1 MALETELKLSL
12 AARDL
17 PRLLAHPLLAG
28 KAPQR
33 QTLRNTYF
41 DTPELELLGRRI
53 AVRERRIGRQT
64 LLTVKTAGSVVGGL
78 AQRGEWE
85 GPSAPGRFDFAA
97 LVDPPALA
105 GELQALAGRLQPVFS
120 TDFSRRSWRLRRGGA
135 LIELALDR
143 GLIRSQT
150 PRGRRQAA
158 LLELELELL
167 DGPVDALFGLAQA
180 LGRAAPLRPLAASK
194 AERGYALF
202 LDRPPAPRRAAAIAL
217 APDMTPLQAFRRIAL
232 DGLAQLQAN
241 EAGLLQRLEDTEYLH
256 QARVALRRLRSAL
269 RLFAPVLPAPF
280 VRRWGRAWQ
289 GLAQSLGEARDWDV
303 LCTEGLPRLIG
314 ALGPGPAAARLER
327 HARAQR
333 AAATT
338 AARASLA
345 APRHAEQLLSFTRA
359 LLKLPET
366 EGPAASSPP
375 VADWARERL
384 ASRQR
389 KLRRSARAA
398 AATGAPDARHALR
411 IELKKLRY
419 ALDFLAGL
427 YPPKRVQ
434 PYGQALAAAQDLLGR
449 MNDWATAQRLLAGA
463 PQAGLEALPEWI
475 DRQLEALA
483 GQLPEALAPLR
494 HAAPPWKKR

>member
-17 PRLLAHPLLAG
+17 PRLLDHPLLAG

-33 QTLRNTYF
+33 QALRNTYF

-97 LVDPPALA
+97 LVDQPALA

-135 LIELALDR
+135 LIEVALDR
-143 GLIRSQT
+143 GLIRSRT

-167 DGPVDALFGLAQA
+167 DGPVDALFGLAQS
-180 LGRAAPLRPLAASK
+180 LGRAAPLRPLTSSK

-202 LDRPPAPRRAAAIAL
+202 LDRPPAPRRAATIAL
-217 APDMTPLQAFRRIAL
+217 APEVTPLQAFRLIAL
-232 DGLAQLQAN
+232 ESLAQLQAN
-241 EAGLLQRLEDTEYLH
+241 EAGLLQRLEDAEYLH

-269 RLFAPVLPAPF
+269 RLFAPILPEPF
-280 VRRWGRAWQ
+280 LRRWSREWQ
-289 GLAQSLGEARDWDV
+289 GLAQSLGDARDWDV
-303 LCTEGLPRLIG
+303 LCTEGLPRLAE
-314 ALGPGPAAARLER
+314 ALGPAVSRIERHSRARRTAAR
-327 HARAQR
+327 A
-333 AAATT
+333 

-345 APRHAEQLLSFTRA
+345 APRHAQQLLAFTRA
-359 LLKLPET
+359 LLKLSEAPD
-366 EGPAASSPP
+366 AAHPP
-375 VADWARERL
+375 LVDWARERL
-384 ASRQR
+384 AARHR
-389 KLRRSARAA
+389 KARRGARAA
-398 AATGAPDARHALR
+398 AQLAPEARHALR

-419 ALDFLAGL
+419 ALDFLASL
-427 YPPKRVQ
+427 FPAKRVQ
-434 PYGQALAAAQDLLGR
+434 PYSRALAAAQDLLGR
-449 MNDWATAQRLLAGA
+449 MNDLATAQRLLAGA
-463 PQAGLEALPEWI
+463 PQAGLDALPAWLAQQT
-475 DRQLEALA
+475 DALA
-483 GQLPEALAPLR
+483 RQLPEALAPLR
-494 HAAPPWKKR
+494 QAAPPWKKR